1 MTKVLDDPENASQLE
16 RETFRKYCR
25 MPVELLKEVVDEL
38 KRGGFEDKSGREG
51 KRGPP
56 GHRLDVYVVASLRKL
71 ATGNSFK
78 DEELWSGISAQ
89 SLHAFFDEFIEYYG
103 YTAFEDHV
111 YMPDEDTLK
120 KYERIGNLCGFPG
133 CFGKVDGTNLL
144 CNKYP
149 YSRRI
154 DAMSGY
160 KLKGQTSVNVL
171 VIVSPTG
178 EAIHASPNYPG
189 ATNDA
194 RIAQEDAGI
203 RALTSEPR
211 YRDFKYHLFTR
222 NGEKVER
229 TGAYFIADGGFG
241 YDRRLV
247 STFRVVIDEKDNEGF
262 FNDVHESLRSGVE
275 SYFGRLKQRFQ
286 IIKNGFYAQD
296 EQKIQLI
303 VRTVLAINNII
314 MRFDQMNE
322 IGERDNDFCLINC
335 EVKDV
340 GEDVNLNYP
349 TFCRRGQIHDDERVK
364 RALIRFDRLEGQRT
378 DRVDDLGERNDPD
391 DPDHTRI
398 RNFHEHRDA
407 LVENIEHRAKTN
419 TLFWPKKFDEVFK
432 DESSDDEGDDD

>member
-1 MTKVLDDPENASQLE
+1 
-16 RETFRKYCR
+16 
-25 MPVELLKEVVDEL
+25 
-38 KRGGFEDKSGREG
+38 
-51 KRGPP
+51 
-56 GHRLDVYVVASLRKL
+56 
-71 ATGNSFK
+71 
-78 DEELWSGISAQ
+78 
-89 SLHAFFDEFIEYYG
+89 
-103 YTAFEDHV
+103 
-111 YMPDEDTLK
+111 
-120 KYERIGNLCGFPG
+120 
-133 CFGKVDGTNLL
+133 
-144 CNKYP
+144 
-149 YSRRI
+149 
-154 DAMSGY
+154 MSGY

-247 STFRVVIDEKDNEGF
+247 STFRVVVDEKDNEGF

-286 IIKNGFYAQD
+286 IIKNGFHAQD
-296 EQKIQLI
+296 EQKVQLI
-303 VRTVLAINNII
+303 VRTVLAINNKI

-349 TFCRRGQIHDDERVK
+349 TFCRRGQIDDDERVK
-364 RALIRFDRLEGQRT
+364 QALIRFDGLEGQRT
-378 DRVDDLGERNDPD
+378 NRVDDLGERNDPD
-391 DPDHTRI
+391 DPDHTHSEFSRAQ
-398 RNFHEHRDA
+398 RRVGGEY
-407 LVENIEHRAKTN
+407 EHRAKTTRCFGRRSTTRFSKMNRATTKAKAIRRECVIHFNPIIRYDTIRYDCN
-419 TLFWPKKFDEVFK
+419 TIRVLVLGVIFFVLNEYVLHYYMSMSLSFFILVVSYRLLSLSLFVCVCISLSLLKRRRITRHFY
-432 DESSDDEGDDD
+432 